1 MDATFKQLR
10 EGAKEGRY
18 RKFIEQLLATRK
30 DFRFSN
36 EGSSR
41 DSSKGIKLTPHLFCE
56 IFINNPIPQL
66 TYPTLITR
74 FRDRRYSCFQSSA
87 SSAFPFKSEQE
98 AQFAFGTQ
106 APSQPHPN
114 QTNAAV
120 EQIKLMGFEDDTA
133 IRRALLQTDNNV
145 NTAIELLLSQP
156 PSAAPISTA
165 APPSA
170 APISKGPF
178 NTPPCDEY
186 FQFEKLLRDN
196 QSAQPDKIL
205 EQKYGIYANDAN
217 MLDISLAWANA
228 SHACNNN
235 NIDQFLKYI
244 VATKLKTRA
253 NYEALV
259 SESIEMIVPYKI
271 NIDLGLIQEVQD
283 NGWCFYAAVLTAA
296 HKPNDVRIFA
306 QAITYCVLNHLTN
319 TEDAIK
325 TRVRT
330 LVNGI
335 ESDITVEQLVKLISI
350 PNLSEKNGPCVW
362 PDIDQCI
369 GQAAAY
375 LLNKN
380 IIVYDESGNNIGK
393 YRGIDSTNPL
403 DQIYLVNSQGG
414 KHFDIITWGKN

>member
-1 MDATFKQLR
+1 MSTA
-10 EGAKEGRY
+10 A
-18 RKFIEQLLATRK
+18 
-30 DFRFSN
+30 
-36 EGSSR
+36 
-41 DSSKGIKLTPHLFCE
+41 P
-56 IFINNPIPQL
+56 P
-66 TYPTLITR
+66 
-74 FRDRRYSCFQSSA
+74 SA
-87 SSAFPFKSEQE
+87 A
-98 AQFAFGTQ
+98 
-106 APSQPHPN
+106 
-114 QTNAAV
+114 
-120 EQIKLMGFEDDTA
+120 
-133 IRRALLQTDNNV
+133 
-145 NTAIELLLSQP
+145 P
-156 PSAAPISTA
+156 PSAAPISTAPPSA